1 MSLSLREDR
10 KRDAGFLLG
19 DSLKFITTLQAA
31 TYITYNKRTLEIIK
45 MRLDSEWNKT
55 VIFK

>member
-19 DSLKFITTLQAA
+19 DPLKFITTLQAA
-31 TYITYNKRTLEIIK
+31 TYITYNKRTREIIK
-45 MRLDSEWNKT
+45 MRLDPEWNKT